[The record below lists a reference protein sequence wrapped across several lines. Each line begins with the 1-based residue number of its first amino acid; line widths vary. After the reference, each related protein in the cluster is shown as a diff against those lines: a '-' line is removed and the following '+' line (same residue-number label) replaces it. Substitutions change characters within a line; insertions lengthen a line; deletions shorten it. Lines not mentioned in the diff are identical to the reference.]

1 MTLLPTLRKN
11 LPRTWLPLLVLAL
24 VAAMSL
30 HPIAAHAAMAGG
42 GALPWDTPL
51 TMLRNDITGPVAFT
65 ISLLAMVA
73 CGAALVFGGEIN
85 EFVRR
90 IIMLVLVC
98 AFIVGVTNLA
108 SALGIAGAVV

>member
-1 MTLLPTLRKN
+1 MMLSPRDLRQA
-11 LPRTWLPLLVLAL
+11 WLPAVLLVL
-24 VAAMSL
+24 VMAAVW
-30 HPIAAHAAMAGG
+30 HPDAAHAANSSGG
-42 GALPWDTPL
+42 SLPWDTPL
-51 TMLRNDITGPVAFT
+51 TTLKNDLTGPVAFT

-108 SALGIAGAVV
+108 SALGITGAIV

>member
-1 MTLLPTLRKN
+1 MTDHVS
-11 LPRTWLPLLVLAL
+11 RTWLPLLLFGL
-24 VAAMSL
+24 VTAACL
-30 HPIAAHAAMAGG
+30 HTTAAHAAMAGG

-51 TMLRNDITGPVAFT
+51 TTLRNDITGPVAFT

-98 AFIVGVTNLA
+98 AFIVGVTNMA
-108 SALGIAGAVV
+108 AALGIAGAVV

>member
-1 MTLLPTLRKN
+1 MRRSCFPIL
-11 LPRTWLPLLVLAL
+11 LLVVVLGTAL
-24 VAAMSL
+24 YPPV
-30 HPIAAHAAMAGG
+30 AHAAAAGG
-42 GALPWDTPL
+42 GGLPWDTPL
-51 TMLRNDITGPVAFT
+51 TTLKNDLTGPVAFT

-108 SALGIAGAVV
+108 SALGITGAIV